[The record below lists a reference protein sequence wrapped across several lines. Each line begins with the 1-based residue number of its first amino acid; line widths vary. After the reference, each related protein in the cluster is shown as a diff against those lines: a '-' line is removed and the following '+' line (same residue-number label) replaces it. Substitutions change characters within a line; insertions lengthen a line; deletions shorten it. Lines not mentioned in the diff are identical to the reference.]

1 MGQFIS
7 GKAGTGSGRG
17 TTLEGLDWPGAVA
30 DIAASAKWLKDQG
43 SSKVIRHAET
53 QDRLRTYVTGPSS
66 KFAKGP
72 S

>member
-1 MGQFIS
+1 VGLEVAEAQHL
-7 GKAGTGSGRG
+7 
-17 TTLEGLDWPGAVA
+17 LEGLDWPGAVA

-43 SSKVIRHAET
+43 SSKVIRHAEI

>member
-1 MGQFIS
+1 LYQ
-7 GKAGTGSGRG
+7 GKLGLEVAEAQHL
-17 TTLEGLDWPGAVA
+17 LEGLDWPAAVA
-30 DIAASAKWLKDQG
+30 DIAASAKWLKDEG
-43 SSKVIRHAET
+43 SSKVIRHAEI

>member
-1 MGQFIS
+1 VAEAQHL
-7 GKAGTGSGRG
+7 
-17 TTLEGLDWPGAVA
+17 LEGLYWPGAVA

-43 SSKVIRHAET
+43 SSKVIRHAEI
-53 QDRLRTYVTGPSS
+53 QERLRTYVTGPSS